1 MKKLT
6 IEIIKLPDNDGYEA
20 RIPEL
25 GEAVYRGCGDS
36 EKEALESLGLVMF
49 DVENEKICK
58 NCSFWNRQDK
68 LIYSNDMWGIC
79 ENIQIDSA
87 TCDDDYYDPKATT
100 SENFWCCDF
109 EERKG
114 SRK

>member
-1 MKKLT
+1 MKRLT

-58 NCSFWNRQDK
+58 NCRYWNRQDEV
-68 LIYSNDMWGIC
+68 WGRC
-79 ENIQIDSA
+79 PVIQIDPA
-87 TCDDDYYDPKATT
+87 TCDDDYYKPEAITEKD
-100 SENFWCCDF
+100 FWCCDF
-109 EERKG
+109 EKRKG
-114 SRK
+114 VKK

>member
-6 IEIIKLPDNDGYEA
+6 IEIVELPDNDGYEA

-49 DVENEKICK
+49 DVENKKICK
-58 NCSFWNRQDK
+58 NCCYWNRQDEVFGRCAS
-68 LIYSNDMWGIC
+68 IPFDP
-79 ENIQIDSA
+79 A
-87 TCDDDYYDPKATT
+87 TCDDDYYEPEAITP
-100 SENFWCCDF
+100 ENFWCCDF
-109 EERKG
+109 EKRKG
-114 SRK
+114 VKK